1 MGQAAG
7 RLQVAI
13 YDNWTIRDDVLI
25 RQGVPLL
32 DLLNGDTVGTGGG
45 QSEHQVQ
52 LQLGYSNNGIG
63 MRLEGNYKTPTLV
76 RGGGGT
82 GSTGDLHFSGLTTL
96 NLRTFFDLGGMPKLM
111 TKPWAR
117 GLRVSVGVNNIFNS
131 RQHVRDANGDTPLR
145 YQPAYLDPL
154 GRTVSITIR
163 KLIF

>member
-1 MGQAAG
+1 MGQASG

-13 YDNWTIRDDVLI
+13 YDTWTFRDDVLI

-32 DLLNGDTVGTGGG
+32 DLLNGDSVGAGGG

-63 MRLEGNYKTPTLV
+63 IRADGNWKSATSV
-76 RGGGGT
+76 RGDGT
-82 GSTGDLHFSGLTTL
+82 GTTGDLHFSDLATL
-96 NLRTFFDLGGMPKLM
+96 NLRLFADLAQMPKLIG
-111 TKPWAR
+111 KPWAR
-117 GLRVSVGVNNIFNS
+117 GLRVSFGVNNLFNS
-131 RQHVRDANGDTPLR
+131 RQRVRDDNGDTPLR

-154 GRTVSITIR
+154 GRTVSISIR